1 MEYVLALAVG
11 GGLVWLGYRLRAKR
25 SEGRERVESLAQMR
39 KLCEEDLAVLA
50 ENLRRVDAEAAD
62 RPLDEDSWVDYQ
74 SARKSHRT
82 AQQEVGWVKDAD
94 EIGKV
99 TEPIADGHSALARVQ
114 ARATGEPVPKPR
126 LPCFFNPQHGPSVFE
141 VAFTPPGHGTRKV
154 PACASDV
161 ARVRAKEKPDIREVE
176 VNGRRVPYFEVG
188 SALAPYGESY
198 FAGETA
204 IQDLF
209 LTHTAWS
216 GEERMGFTAD
226 SPTVMSEGYVRPWQ
240 GRPKQ

>member
-25 SEGRERVESLAQMR
+25 SEGRDRVEALAQMR

-74 SARKSHRT
+74 SARKAHQT
-82 AQQEVGWVKDAD
+82 AQQAVGWITGAD

-99 TEPIADGHSALARVQ
+99 TEPLADGHYALARVQ
-114 ARATGEPVPKPR
+114 ARAVGEPVPKPR
-126 LPCFFNPQHGPSVFE
+126 VPCFFNPQHGPSVYE

-176 VNGRRVPYFEVG
+176 VNGRRVPYFEAG
-188 SALAPYGESY
+188 SALGVYGASY
-198 FAGETA
+198 FAGDTA
-204 IQDLF
+204 IQELF
-209 LTHTAWS
+209 MTTTSWS
-216 GEERMGFTAD
+216 GEGRSRLGFD
-226 SPTVMSEGYVRPWQ
+226 RQ
-240 GRPKQ
+240 GLRSDGMFGGGGQ

>member
-11 GGLVWLGYRLRAKR
+11 GGLVWLGYRLRARR
-25 SEGRERVESLAQMR
+25 SEGRDRVEALAQLR
-39 KLCEEDLAVLA
+39 KLCEEDVAVLA

-74 SARKSHRT
+74 SARKAHQT
-82 AQQEVGWVKDAD
+82 AQQEVGWITGAD

-99 TEPIADGHSALARVQ
+99 TEPIADGHYALARVQ
-114 ARATGEPVPKPR
+114 ARAVGEPVPKPR
-126 LPCFFNPQHGPSVFE
+126 VPCFFNPQHGPSVYE

-161 ARVRAKEKPDIREVE
+161 ARVRAKENPDIREVE
-176 VNGRRVPYFEVG
+176 VGGRRVPYFEVG
-188 SALAPYGESY
+188 SALAPYGASY

-204 IQDLF
+204 LQELF
-209 LTHTAWS
+209 VAGTSWP
-216 GEERMGFTAD
+216 GEGAARRDGRTFD
-226 SPTVMSEGYVRPWQ
+226 PGGSVRSDGMFGP
-240 GRPKQ
+240 

>member
-1 MEYVLALAVG
+1 
-11 GGLVWLGYRLRAKR
+11 
-25 SEGRERVESLAQMR
+25 
-39 KLCEEDLAVLA
+39 VLA

>member
-25 SEGRERVESLAQMR
+25 SEGRERVEALAQLR

-161 ARVRAKEKPDIREVE
+161 ARVRAKQKPDIREVE

>member
-1 MEYVLALAVG
+1 MEYVLVLAVG

-25 SEGRERVESLAQMR
+25 SEGRDRVEALAQMR
-39 KLCEEDLAVLA
+39 RLCEEDLAVLA
-50 ENLRRVDAEAAD
+50 DNLRRVDAEAAD

-74 SARKSHRT
+74 SARKAHRA
-82 AQQEVGWVKDAD
+82 AQQEVGWVKGAD

-99 TEPIADGHSALARVQ
+99 TEPIAEGHFALACVQ
-114 ARATGEPVPKPR
+114 ARAVGEPVPKPR
-126 LPCFFNPQHGPSVFE
+126 VPCFFNPQHGPSVFE

-161 ARVRAKEKPDIREVE
+161 ARVRAKGKPDIREVE
-176 VNGRRVPYFEVG
+176 VNGRRVPYFESG

-204 IQDLF
+204 IQELF
-209 LTHTAWS
+209 MTTTSWP
-216 GEERMGFTAD
+216 GEGAAGRDGRTFD
-226 SPTVMSEGYVRPWQ
+226 PGGSVRSDGMFGP
-240 GRPKQ
+240 